1 MGDVGVTVDQ
11 AGEKVPLVAYTA
23 RLPIL
28 AIAVVLLMAGCSKPS
43 PPPPP
48 TVVKLQT
55 SAALDTNLTP
65 DGQGAPVL
73 TRIYQLGSKSAFDSA
88 EFFPLYKTDAATL
101 GPDLVKKEEFLLIP
115 GGSKAIELMPAD
127 AVHAIGVFGAFA
139 DFQNVKWRAS
149 ADIPAHQTTTII
161 VTMER
166 TGVKLVA
173 KSVKPAAP

>member
-1 MGDVGVTVDQ
+1 VTIDLP
-11 AGEKVPLVAYTA
+11 GEKAPLVANMA
-23 RLPIL
+23 RPRNL
-28 AIAVVLLMAGCSKPS
+28 AVAAVLLAAGCSSGPP

-48 TVVKLQT
+48 TVVNLQI

-101 GPDLVKKEEFLLIP
+101 GPDLIKKEEFLLIP
-115 GGSKAIELMPAD
+115 GGSKATSLTPTEV
-127 AVHAIGVFGAFA
+127 VHAVGVFGAFA
-139 DFQNVKWRAS
+139 DFQNVTWRAS
-149 ADIPAHQTTTII
+149 ADVPAHQTTTIT

-166 TGVKLVA
+166 AGVKLVA